1 MVKTKTEQETKR
13 SRRCVI
19 GARRKRRRKWRR
31 IGEEERMGLGFPGLD
46 LGIKWGWGKWFW
58 WR

>member
-13 SRRCVI
+13 SHRRVI

-31 IGEEERMGLGFPGLD
+31 IGEEERMGLGFPGFD
-46 LGIKWGWGKWFW
+46 LGIKWWRGK
-58 WR
+58 